1 MPKAS
6 RITQHVTPA
15 AVSSHFWS
23 PVLREGFVYFLL
35 MLGTRATFIF
45 AIGWLTHGSEFTSD
59 IHFQEVYAA
68 DPFQLILGRPTTWA
82 VFPPLFPLLLSA
94 VYSPLSLVLPTFY
107 AMRATMCCFELLA
120 WPLVWWII
128 ATNIQGTMRHLVAL
142 AVVFAPICWVS
153 SSVMCQDEAISMG
166 FFAAIIIALLRHRLG
181 LAMFLCGVAVV
192 VAKIYFLVPLVGLIG
207 LAADRSWGT
216 WLRQGLLGIAP
227 IIAVYGL
234 QALLTSRQDQGVK
247 AFADFAPPAAISI
260 SVWVIIDQLVTLSA
274 QHAKSVSGILALAS
288 SMLPLWLFRKR
299 SFAAKPIDQARVL
312 VAMMLW
318 VFGVFYLINPEYY
331 LLVVPGIILVLRP
344 IATIWTIFVL
354 FSFPWAVNFFYG
366 VANGIALGDEGRS
379 VFVRIYQ
386 SVLPWDP
393 KYLQNICVV
402 VTAVVTIGLAWSL
415 SLSSTRREVRS
426 GAPGS

>member
-1 MPKAS
+1 VLFVERADYPWAGLLP
-6 RITQHVTPA
+6 PA
-15 AVSSHFWS
+15 LW
-23 PVLREGFVYFLL
+23 
-35 MLGTRATFIF
+35 
-45 AIGWLTHGSEFTSD
+45 
-59 IHFQEVYAA
+59 
-68 DPFQLILGRPTTWA
+68 
-82 VFPPLFPLLLSA
+82 
-94 VYSPLSLVLPTFY
+94 
-107 AMRATMCCFELLA
+107 A

-153 SSVMCQDEAISMG
+153 SFVMCQDEAISTG
-166 FFAAIIIALLRHRLG
+166 IFAAITIALLRHRLG

-192 VAKIYFLVPLVGLIG
+192 VAKIYFLVPLVGLIR

-216 WLRQGLLGIAP
+216 WLRQGFVGIAA
-227 IIAVYGL
+227 IMAVYGL
-234 QALLTSRQDQGVK
+234 QALLTSRQGQGVN
-247 AFADFAPPAAISI
+247 AFSDFAPPAAISI

-299 SFAAKPIDQARVL
+299 SFVVKPIDQARVL

-318 VFGVFYLINPEYY
+318 VFGIFYLINPEYC
-331 LLVVPGIILVLRP
+331 LLVVSGNNLVLRP

-354 FSFPWAVNFFYG
+354 FSFRWAVNFVYA
-366 VANGIALGDEGRS
+366 VANGIALGSEERN
-379 VFVRIYQ
+379 VLLRIDQ

-393 KYLQNICVV
+393 KYLQNICVAV
-402 VTAVVTIGLAWSL
+402 SAVVTIGLAWSL
-415 SLSSTRREVRS
+415 SFSCLIREVRS

>member
-1 MPKAS
+1 M
-6 RITQHVTPA
+6 RDN
-15 AVSSHFWS
+15 AVRGALGAKILWN
-23 PVLREGFVYFLL
+23 GFAYFLL
-35 MLGTRATFIF
+35 LLATRAITIS

-59 IHFQEVYAA
+59 IQFQQIYAA
-68 DPFQLILGRPTTWA
+68 DPFQLILGRSTTWA

-94 VYSPLSLVLPTFY
+94 VHSPISSVLPPFY

-142 AVVFAPICWVS
+142 AVIFAPICWVT
-153 SSVMCQDEAISMG
+153 SSVMCQDETISMG

-216 WLRQGLLGIAP
+216 WLRQGFVGVTP

-247 AFADFAPPAAISI
+247 AFADFAPPTAISI
-260 SVWVIIDQLVTLSA
+260 SAWVIIDQLVTLSA

-299 SFAAKPIDQARVL
+299 SFVAKPIDQARVL

-318 VFGVFYLINPEYY
+318 VFGVFYMINPEYY

-344 IATIWTIFVL
+344 IATIWTICVL

-366 VANGIALGDEGRS
+366 VAYGIALGDEGRS

-415 SLSSTRREVRS
+415 SLCSASRDVT
-426 GAPGS
+426 PGSPES